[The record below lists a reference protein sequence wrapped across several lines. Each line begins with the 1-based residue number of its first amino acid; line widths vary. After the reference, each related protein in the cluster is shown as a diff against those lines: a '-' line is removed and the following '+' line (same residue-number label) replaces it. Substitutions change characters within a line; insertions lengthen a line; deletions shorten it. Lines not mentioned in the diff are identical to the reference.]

1 MSGAIFERG
10 CRVRGRREPR
20 DPKGDGH
27 QDGVVVVA
35 AVVVVAVVVAVVVV
49 AVVVVDVEEFAQ
61 QVEAVEKRLG
71 GPAQEEELSSQHIHV
86 IKQDT
91 HKCKRVYNLIYR

>member
-35 AVVVVAVVVAVVVV
+35 AVVVVAVVVV